1 MVALRIR
8 SVLRL
13 RIFLLLRWITGQ
25 RLCRRVR
32 RISECWISPAGRVLR
47 LQCGV
52 RTRKCLNP
60 LRLLVYLD
68 HLLHGRR
75 RHEVH
80 LNPLRLLIYLDSLYL
95 GPLRLLVYLD
105 HLHHSRR
112 RHEHQTRSHLRSRCQ
127 CPHHGLDHLRSR
139 CQFDH
144 KSRCSLRRLEVH
156 LRGGLQSPFRAE

>member
-80 LNPLRLLIYLDSLYL
+80 LNPLRLLIYLDSPYL
-95 GPLRLLVYLD
+95 GPLRSLVYLD
-105 HLHHSRR
+105 PLRSRCQFDHHGLDP
-112 RHEHQTRSHLRSRCQ
+112 LRSRCQ

-144 KSRCSLRRLEVH
+144 KSRCSLRRHEVH